1 MSTENKHIIA
11 MVSGKGGTGKSV
23 ITANIISKIAEE
35 GKKCLI
41 WDADSM
47 YPNQHLLFGI
57 EPPVRLSEVY
67 AGNLE
72 LTNAF
77 YTIKP
82 NIDILADQPATELA
96 ALYSDTVLLDAWEK
110 LPDDRQYDYTFIDC
124 PAGAGP
130 IVMQSCFIA
139 DTIIVMLTDEP
150 TSMLDAYGLIKI
162 LIQSGLEDK
171 IKILVNNVIDEED
184 AEEVYIKLDLVTQKF
199 LNKRFDSLGFIIYDR
214 IVRNSIMNQE
224 LFVNI
229 SPEANIVQCITKV
242 KNRILNI

>member
-1 MSTENKHIIA
+1 
-11 MVSGKGGTGKSV
+11 
-23 ITANIISKIAEE
+23 
-35 GKKCLI
+35 
-41 WDADSM
+41 
-47 YPNQHLLFGI
+47 
-57 EPPVRLSEVY
+57 
-67 AGNLE
+67 
-72 LTNAF
+72 
-77 YTIKP
+77 
-82 NIDILADQPATELA
+82 
-96 ALYSDTVLLDAWEK
+96 
-110 LPDDRQYDYTFIDC
+110 
-124 PAGAGP
+124 
-130 IVMQSCFIA
+130 MQSCFIA

-229 SPEANIVQCITKV
+229 TPEANIVKCITKV